1 MFNWFFSSFFFD
13 LAQAVTNGDP
23 LQAYAS
29 MQPYAGI
36 GKFWNMTVLIK
47 FKKKT
52 VIPDDKVKL
61 IFVFNQRARKMYL
74 LTIFTS
80 KIALS
85 DHNCFP

>member
-47 FKKKT
+47 FKKNRNPWWWSE
-52 VIPDDKVKL
+52 IN
-61 IFVFNQRARKMYL
+61 IC
-74 LTIFTS
+74 I
-80 KIALS
+80 
-85 DHNCFP
+85 

>member
-47 FKKKT
+47 FKKP